1 MKNRG
6 FRQLLNMSLI
16 ALLGAWLLAGCV
28 STESSPTKEH
38 VDKQKALDL
47 HIRLAKNYV
56 AAGNRESAR
65 LHLRKAFDIDKKSPE
80 ATDTLA
86 MLYEL
91 EGEPVLAEE
100 TFKKAL
106 KMKKDFTEAHNNYGI
121 YLFSEKRYEDALR
134 EFETAAADLD
144 YDGRPEAL
152 VNVGRTAQKLGHD
165 ERARAAFE
173 HASVLDRNLPAPY
186 IELADISLRAQEY
199 ADAKQNLDR
208 YMALS
213 QSSARALLI
222 GIRLERIFGNK
233 DKEASYALLLKN
245 KFPYSKEYLEY
256 KNTML
261 H

>member
-16 ALLGAWLLAGCV
+16 ALLGAWLLTGCV

-165 ERARAAFE
+165 ERARGF
-173 HASVLDRNLPAPY
+173 
-186 IELADISLRAQEY
+186 
-199 ADAKQNLDR
+199 
-208 YMALS
+208 
-213 QSSARALLI
+213 
-222 GIRLERIFGNK
+222 
-233 DKEASYALLLKN
+233 
-245 KFPYSKEYLEY
+245 
-256 KNTML
+256 
-261 H
+261 